1 MRIAIV
7 INTSWN
13 IYNFRMGIVRSLL
26 DKNNEVIAIAP
37 RDKYTDKLIEQGCE
51 YYPIKIDN
59 KGVNLFNDIFLIF
72 ALYKAYKKVKPDII
86 LHYTIKPNIYGTLA
100 AKLLKIPVINNVSGL
115 GTVFIRENIVSIIAK
130 ILYKFTFRFPE
141 KVFFQNKDDLQLFLK
156 NKLVKREVTD
166 IIPGSGVDI
175 DRFIPHQFK
184 RNTIF
189 TFLLIARLLYD
200 KGIVEYIEAI
210 KILKHRNIKAK
221 FLLLG
226 FIGSA
231 NNLDISREF
240 LDSWIKNKLIDY
252 LGVTDNVIPFIK
264 KADCIVLPSYREGI
278 PKTLLEAAS
287 MGKPLIATNVPGC
300 REVVEPGVNGYL
312 CEVKNANDLSEKMI
326 AMASLKDDR
335 LKMMGVNSRNL
346 VTKMFDERI
355 VIKKYIDAIDN
366 LTF

>member
-26 DKNNEVIAIAP
+26 DKNNEVIAITP
-37 RDKYTDKLIEQGCE
+37 RDKYTEKLIKQGCE

-59 KGVNLFNDIFLIF
+59 KGVNLFNDILLIF
-72 ALYKAYKKVKPDII
+72 ELYKAYKKVKPKII

-130 ILYKFTFRFPE
+130 ILYKLTFRFSK

-156 NKLVKREVTD
+156 NKLVKREITD

-175 DRFIPHQFK
+175 DKFKYHKFK

-189 TFLLIARLLYD
+189 TFLLISRLLYD

-210 KILKHRNIKAK
+210 KIFKHRKINAK
-221 FLLLG
+221 FQLLG
-226 FIGSA
+226 LLDCS
-231 NNLDISREF
+231 NNLGISKEL

-252 LGVTDNVIPFIK
+252 LGFTDDVIQFIK

-300 REVVEPGVNGYL
+300 REVVESGINGYL
-312 CEVKNANDLSEKMI
+312 CEVKNANDLSEKMN
-326 AMASLKDDR
+326 AMASLKNDS
-335 LKMMGVNSRNL
+335 LKMMGVKSRDL

-355 VIKKYIDAIDN
+355 VVEKYIKAVEN
-366 LTF
+366 